1 MNEKEMIVK
10 VFKALGHP
18 IRYEIVRF
26 LIEEPKCVCELNEDV
41 KFSQSNLSQHL
52 RILKEAGILKSE
64 KQGLKIFY
72 SISNEK
78 VKDIVENAESF
89 IKLYM
94 HGDS

>member
-1 MNEKEMIVK
+1 MNEKELIVK

-18 IRYEIVRF
+18 IRYEIVKF
-26 LIEEPKCVCELNEDV
+26 LIEEPKCVCKLNEDV

-52 RILKEAGILKSE
+52 RILKEAGVLTSE

-78 VKDIVENAESF
+78 VKDIIENAESF